1 MRERAVVRNREYA
14 LSEVIGFILLLGIIV
29 AAFALWMVYVV
40 PVNGRVAEINQMNTV
55 KDQFTNYKISLDSL
69 WVNSPYG
76 ASWNQDGVT
85 LSTSFDLGTG
95 GGDTQAGGLFLPM
108 MNPIASSATLSL
120 LNTSDT
126 MNITYSGPSGTYTL
140 TYPMTILQYQSQ
152 NNYWIQQTYYYED
165 GGVFLTQ
172 TNGSVC
178 RVAPPISF
186 ANANTTYI
194 VSITPITLIGAG
206 SIGGN
211 GPVRADSR
219 LITLQPPTTGTEYWV
234 NTSVTV
240 SNYTAAQMWLGVF
253 NTSRS
258 TGQILD
264 ARNYTFGISPATAIP
279 GVVFMNITG
288 PGNGQLIPDVN
299 MVIQPAQYDVT
310 LNSIVSNLN

>member
-120 LNTSDT
+120 LNTSDYMT
-126 MNITYSGPSGTYTL
+126 ITYSGPLGTNTS

-152 NNYWIQQTYYYED
+152 NNYWLQQTYYYED

-172 TNGSVC
+172 LNGSVC

-186 ANANTTYI
+186 ANGTSNDLVT
-194 VSITPITLIGAG
+194 ITPITLNGVG
-206 SIGGN
+206 SMGGN
-211 GPVRADSR
+211 GPVRVDTR
-219 LITLQPPTTGTEYWV
+219 LMTLQAPITGTEYWV
-234 NTSVTV
+234 NTSVFV

-258 TGQILD
+258 NGGIL
-264 ARNYTFGISPATAIP
+264 NPLYYNVSISSPTTIP
-279 GVVFMNITG
+279 GFASMNITG
-288 PGNGQLIPDVN
+288 PYQATPDVILT
-299 MVIQPAQYDVT
+299 IQPVQYDVT